1 MLIASSMV
9 VTVGCQMSDIIDTSG
24 DPRPWTNG
32 IIKYYFDSSLSVE
45 QIHLIQKGML
55 EWSDKTNVS
64 FIEVSSDKYALKIFL
79 GKRNE
84 ATIGHQSRNFLK
96 LSSFK
101 ARPIMHELGHVIGL
115 YHEQCRQ
122 DRDQYIVINYDNIS
136 DDAPISDFDKQY
148 QFYDIRNYEYDYD
161 SIMQYSS
168 FAYSKDIDSPTITK
182 VDGSRI
188 YQSSVISQDDIKKVN
203 EIYK

>member
-9 VTVGCQMSDIIDTSG
+9 VTVGCQMSDVIDTSS

-32 IIKYYFDSSLSVE
+32 TIKYYFDSSLSVE

-55 EWSDKTNVS
+55 EWADKTNIS

-79 GKRNE
+79 GTKNE

-96 LSSFK
+96 LSSFSN
-101 ARPIMHELGHVIGL
+101 RTILHELGHAIGL
-115 YHEQCRQ
+115 KHEQCRQ
-122 DRDQYIVINYDNIS
+122 DRDQYIIVNYENVA
-136 DDAPISDFDKQY
+136 DDAPISDFNKSY
-148 QFYDIRNYEYDYD
+148 QFYDIRNYSYDYN
-161 SIMQYSS
+161 SIMHYGS
-168 FAYSKDIDSPTITK
+168 FAYSKDINSPTITK
-182 VDGSRI
+182 LDKSYI
-188 YQSSVISQDDIKKVN
+188 YPSANISQDDIKKVN